1 VKGREIML
9 KTALVL
15 AMALAGIVV
24 ADGGAEAATGVR
36 GSVRSNGRYVMP
48 HFRSNAGGGLSNNYS
63 TRGNVNPFNGKAG
76 TRSPLPRNGRR

>member
-1 VKGREIML
+1 ML

-15 AMALAGIVV
+15 AMALAGVVV
-24 ADGGAEAATGVR
+24 AGGEIQAATRVR

-48 HFRSNAGGGLSNNYS
+48 HFRSNAGGGISNNYG

-76 TRSPLPRNGRR
+76 TRSRLPRNGRP